1 MGLPDPMLGLGD
13 PFFFPPGGGS
23 PPPGMGLFTGTDLTP
38 QGDKSLGVL
47 KGWSSL
53 AGTPVTPGALPP
65 DKTRA
70 AASDTFAAFQ
80 KAAKEKADR
89 ERSERKSQRMEA
101 ERRKEQEEDLPWNVR
116 DGV

>member
-13 PFFFPPGGGS
+13 PFSFPPGGGS

-53 AGTPVTPGALPP
+53 AGDPRGAPSRQDAGRRLRYLRCLP
-65 DKTRA
+65 
-70 AASDTFAAFQ
+70 
-80 KAAKEKADR
+80 E
-89 ERSERKSQRMEA
+89 
-101 ERRKEQEEDLPWNVR
+101 
-116 DGV
+116 GG